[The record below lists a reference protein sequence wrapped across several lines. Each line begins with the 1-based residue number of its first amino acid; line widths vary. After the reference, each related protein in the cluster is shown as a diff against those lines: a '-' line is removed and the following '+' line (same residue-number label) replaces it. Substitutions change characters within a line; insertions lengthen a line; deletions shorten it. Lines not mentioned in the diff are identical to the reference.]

1 VSVHTANLTIALK
14 TRAAAARRGRRLAP
28 VWPALLL
35 LLVACLC
42 TAGNAQELREEQV
55 KAAFLYNFTKF
66 IDWPDSAF
74 PGSSPFVVC
83 VFADDGFRRELET
96 ILSNEQV
103 RGRQIT
109 VAPPPVQDIRSCHL
123 VYFARGESERHGKLL
138 EAAKQAPV
146 LTVGEGRRFLEQGG
160 LIAFL
165 LENDRVRFA
174 VSKRG
179 ADAAGL
185 AVSSKLLRVARPF
198 DEKQP

>member
-1 VSVHTANLTIALK
+1 VSVHTGNPTIAVK
-14 TRAAAARRGRRLAP
+14 TPAAPANRGRRTRRL
-28 VWPALLL
+28 WALLL
-35 LLVACLC
+35 LLLACLC
-42 TAGNAQELREEQV
+42 AAATAQETREEQV

-74 PGSSPFVVC
+74 PDSSPFVVC
-83 VFADDGFRRELET
+83 VFADEGFRRELET
-96 ILSNEQV
+96 ILSHEQV

-109 VAPPPVQDIRSCHL
+109 MAPQPVQDIRSCHL